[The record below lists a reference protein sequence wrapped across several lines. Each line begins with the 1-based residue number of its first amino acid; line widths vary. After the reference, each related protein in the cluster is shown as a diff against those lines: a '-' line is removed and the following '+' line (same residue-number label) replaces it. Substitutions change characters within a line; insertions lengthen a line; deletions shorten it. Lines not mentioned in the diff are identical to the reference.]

1 MRLQFEHLQEQL
13 ATAREVHINE
23 LRNTNTRLN
32 ESILNVRRPPTAT
45 ATATATAD
53 VADLSSSRL
62 ISSRLLRKRG
72 YAQIWRR

>member
-32 ESILNVRRPPTAT
+32 ESILNVRRPLPTAT
-45 ATATATAD
+45 ATASAD

-62 ISSRLLRKRG
+62 VTSP
-72 YAQIWRR
+72 